1 MFYIKGLLW
10 FFKSQIGHLSIYIEK
25 PLRYTP
31 FNNIGSKSNK
41 IMSPARRAS
50 LINHC
55 TQQQSASTVLSEKSS
70 HFNTNH
76 PLPSAIYSI
85 PKWNHKRSRQP
96 LGIDKSNQK
105 SSPIW
110 LENGNSLAQPFS
122 PAALE
127 IIKVMKEAAAVVTTI
142 SFLAIFISFV
152 LGQYVNWKMGRQFR
166 PAVERRRKKLGH
178 K

>member
-1 MFYIKGLLW
+1 MFYFEGLLW
-10 FFKSQIGHLSIYIEK
+10 FFNSKIGHLSLDIK
-25 PLRYTP
+25 NPLRYTP

-55 TQQQSASTVLSEKSS
+55 TQQQSATTVLSEKSS

-76 PLPSAIYSI
+76 PLPSAKYSI

-105 SSPIW
+105 SSSIW
-110 LENGNSLAQPFS
+110 LENGNSLAQPSTPS
-122 PAALE
+122 PGDHQSNERGCCCCDNNILLGNIHIIRTRTICELE
-127 IIKVMKEAAAVVTTI
+127 NGEAISSGSRAKE
-142 SFLAIFISFV
+142 
-152 LGQYVNWKMGRQFR
+152 
-166 PAVERRRKKLGH
+166 KKAGP
-178 K
+178 